1 MSLEQAMEKQAA
13 ASEKLANA
21 MNRYADVIEKFGLKI
36 ENDNAAAAAAGGAE
50 TTTTTTKAEKPAKA
64 DKATK
69 AAKADK
75 APPADNDGFD
85 DAPSG
90 APKDLT
96 IDKVKAK
103 LFEVKDAYGDK
114 TPALKVATDLG
125 YASINDIKPAD
136 FEKCWIEA
144 ERLIAAAP

>member
-21 MNRYADVIEKFGLKI
+21 MTRYCDVIEKYGLKI
-36 ENDNAAAAAAGGAE
+36 EGENAAAAAAGGVAE
-50 TTTTTTKAEKPAKA
+50 TTKVEKPAKA
-64 DKATK
+64 EKATK
-69 AAKADK
+69 AAKAEK
-75 APPADNDGFD
+75 TPPADEDDGFGPT
-85 DAPSG
+85 ASG

>member
-21 MNRYADVIEKFGLKI
+21 MTRYCDVIEKYGLKI
-36 ENDNAAAAAAGGAE
+36 EGDNAAAAAAGGVAE
-50 TTTTTTKAEKPAKA
+50 TTKDAKPPKAEKAE
-64 DKATK
+64 KATK

-75 APPADNDGFD
+75 TPPADNDGFD